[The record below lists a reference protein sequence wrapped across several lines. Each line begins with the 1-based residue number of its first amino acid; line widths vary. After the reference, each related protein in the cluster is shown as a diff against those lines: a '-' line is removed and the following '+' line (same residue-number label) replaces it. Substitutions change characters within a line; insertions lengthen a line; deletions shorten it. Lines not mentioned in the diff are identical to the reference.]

1 MSILSQEVCYALES
15 GSVGGVLLGRG
26 AVAGQGDGK
35 GAKEI
40 DGAWTFVSA
49 VKGGK
54 KKDFDGEPIRIV
66 FKAGKMTIDKGGDT
80 KNGSYKIDPA
90 KKPKQIDFQR
100 EQTTA
105 AIQAIYSL
113 EGDRLIVCEPRIG
126 AGRPSEFK
134 APMGSRVYLY
144 TWKRVGP

>member
-1 MSILSQEVCYALES
+1 MRSKVAAL
-15 GSVGGVLLGRG
+15 VGFCLVVG

-90 KKPKQIDFQR
+90 KKPKQIDLVFG
-100 EQTTA
+100 EAKTA
-105 AIQAIYSL
+105 KGIYLFDGDTLKLCVQKEHDGERPTEFVSK
-113 EGDRLIVCEPRIG
+113 EGTQHLLIV
-126 AGRPSEFK
+126 
-134 APMGSRVYLY
+134 L
-144 TWKRVGP
+144 KRKK

>member
-1 MSILSQEVCYALES
+1 MRSKVAAL
-15 GSVGGVLLGRG
+15 VGFCLVVG

-90 KKPKQIDFQR
+90 KKPKQIDMKV
-100 EQTTA
+100 EENE
-105 AIQAIYSL
+105 IKGIYEL
-113 EGDRLIVCEPRIG
+113 QGDTLRICG
-126 AGRPSEFK
+126 HGQGGERPTEFK
-134 APMGSRVYLY
+134 ADEGSEAMLLTFRRE
-144 TWKRVGP
+144 KKK